1 MKQQMIIFKIGAEE
15 FALNIMF
22 AREVMVARDVTP
34 IPETA
39 EYVTGIASL
48 RGNLI
53 AVLDLRK
60 RLRAAGPGD
69 AQEERMIV
77 ADVDGR
83 VIGLMVDGVSEI
95 MRVNDAMVEPPP
107 DFVREIGASY
117 VQGIINGGGRFITM
131 IDLRKALDEE
141 IVCEMERAIGM
152 LKSEM
157 CAKLDA

>member
-1 MKQQMIIFKIGAEE
+1 MIIFKIGAEE

-22 AREVMVARDVTP
+22 AKEVMATCDVTP

-60 RLRAAGPGD
+60 RLKSAGSCD

-83 VIGLMVDGVSEI
+83 VVGLMVDGVSEI

-141 IVCEMERAIGM
+141 IVCEMERAIEM
-152 LKSEM
+152 MKSEM
-157 CAKLDA
+157 CAKFDA

>member
-1 MKQQMIIFKIGAEE
+1 MKQQMVIFKIGAEE
-15 FALNIMF
+15 FALDITL
-22 AREVMVARDVTP
+22 AKEVLVARDVTP

-60 RLRAAGPGD
+60 RFRAAGAGN
-69 AQEERMIV
+69 AEEERMIV

-83 VIGLMVDGVSEI
+83 VVGLMVDGVSEI
-95 MRVNDAMVEPPP
+95 MSINEAMVEPPP
-107 DFVREIGASY
+107 DFVREIGANY

-131 IDLRKALDEE
+131 IDLRRALDEE
-141 IVCEMERAIGM
+141 IVCEIDRAIAM

-157 CAKLDA
+157 CAKFDT

>member
-1 MKQQMIIFKIGAEE
+1 VKQQMIIFKIGAEE
-15 FALNIMF
+15 FALNIML

-34 IPETA
+34 VPETA
-39 EYVTGIASL
+39 DYVAGITSL

-69 AQEERMIV
+69 TREERMIV

-83 VIGLMVDGVSEI
+83 VMGLMVDGVSEI
-95 MRVNDAMVEPPP
+95 MRVTEGMVEPQP

-131 IDLRKALDEE
+131 IDLRKALDED
-141 IVCEMERAIGM
+141 IVCEMDRAIGM
-152 LKSEM
+152 LKTEM
-157 CAKLDA
+157 CAKFDA

>member
-39 EYVTGIASL
+39 EYVTGIVSL

-60 RLRAAGPGD
+60 RLLAAGLND
-69 AQEERMIV
+69 AGEERMIV

-95 MRVNDAMVEPPP
+95 MRVDEVMVEPAP
-107 DFVREIGASY
+107 DFVREIGVSY
-117 VQGIINGGGRFITM
+117 VQGIINAGGRFITI
-131 IDLRKALDEE
+131 IDIRKALDEE
-141 IVCEMERAIGM
+141 IVCEMDRAVGM
-152 LKSEM
+152 LRAEM

>member
-95 MRVNDAMVEPPP
+95 MRVNEAM
-107 DFVREIGASY
+107 
-117 VQGIINGGGRFITM
+117 M
-131 IDLRKALDEE
+131 
-141 IVCEMERAIGM
+141 
-152 LKSEM
+152 
-157 CAKLDA
+157 